1 MSESGTIKIKML
13 EKGFGFIRCDHGQEH
28 FFHRNGLQGLD
39 FEQVAVGDAVC
50 FELRPSKKKPGHQE
64 AFNVRPASADPSRIA
79 TAARLQPA
87 PGARSQAIAAANPP
101 VTADLYPPYR
111 FVPVNVQHAATD
123 KPVWHDGNGGGDLLS
138 GELLC
143 TLTALTP
150 LLPGNDRYKTEEA
163 DRGRLAGWGFP
174 DLPDD
179 KQIAEPL
186 RLEDGRV
193 VIPGSAL
200 KGMLRHSLGA
210 LLSAPMERVGE
221 RRYTYRPN
229 LQVQENARHDIVTRP
244 AVYAESVNGKPK
256 AWILD
261 DVRAAI
267 FVRDE
272 AIPAIRAAATSDGL
286 LLARVPIAGVDFQ
299 ISQTGGRILRGSGWK
314 PEQEYCVVD
323 YRGGI
328 DGQGKLGAR
337 FKPPTKTYSLVLVPQ
352 IQLDKAHELE
362 ISDTVYRAYLDTQKV
377 LANGDTGHLFSH
389 ALLEKQDVHGIAQA
403 ISASTALDPWQLIY
417 VEVRL
422 DRGKLTNNSEILSL
436 GHHFRYRWAY
446 TSSIRRKGGEVR
458 ACLSP
463 LAGEALEEKK
473 SLERPK
479 LLSGS
484 RLLFG
489 YVHDEHNPIGAG
501 VFQRL
506 AGRIAL
512 NHALS
517 ESKPK
522 FLGEAG
528 KGWCIPLPILG
539 QPKPSAWEFYLQQ
552 KPGSRL
558 PNTYGDL
565 PGDEGGDLAGRKFY
579 RHQPRI
585 RTAKDLGSGAVA
597 ETQATLARF
606 ICQPQT
612 TFRFTLRFARLRC
625 WELGALLAVLEPQRL
640 AKDAAEYAHKLGLG
654 RPLGMGSVSISID
667 RIRLRNESQTRL
679 AEEAGLDQQAL
690 ACLREKLDQGSVDRW
705 LEIHRFVDRGRI
717 GYPTQDAKGESTIY
731 HWHTDI
737 RKEYSKLR
745 RERTP
750 NAAALLSKILK
761 GQNLPPKK

>member
-1 MSESGTIKIKML
+1 MMHGEIKEKRANGSGYI
-13 EKGFGFIRCDHGQEH
+13 HGEDGIDY
-28 FFHRNGLQGLD
+28 FFHLSGLRGVR
-39 FEQVAVGDAVC
+39 FEQIAEGDSVC
-50 FELRPSKKKPGHQE
+50 FELQPNDRHPGKQK
-64 AFNVRPASADPSRIA
+64 AVKVQRDATGNSRIA
-79 TAARLQPA
+79 TAAR
-87 PGARSQAIAAANPP
+87 SQTTAAANPP
-101 VTADLYPPYR
+101 VTVDLYPPYC

-150 LLPGNDRYKTEEA
+150 LLPGNDRYDVADADSKKLEEW
-163 DRGRLAGWGFP
+163 RFT
-174 DLPDD
+174 DLPGG
-179 KQIAEPL
+179 KKIAEPL
-186 RLEDGRV
+186 RLNDGRV

-229 LQVQENARHDIVTRP
+229 LDFSKKPLAIETRP
-244 AVYAESVNGKPK
+244 A
-256 AWILD
+256 II
-261 DVRAAI
+261 AAL
-267 FVRDE
+267 
-272 AIPAIRAAATSDGL
+272 SG
-286 LLARVPIAGVDFQ
+286 
-299 ISQTGGRILRGSGWK
+299 GSGVKVLPDPRSAVFKSHEK
-314 PEQEYCVVD
+314 PAGAASFSYC
-323 YRGGI
+323 GGI
-328 DGQGKLGAR
+328 DGEGILAGVAQR
-337 FKPPTKTYSLVLVPQ
+337 KTYVYKKAFVISGDIEKAVLLP
-352 IQLDKAHELE
+352 
-362 ISDTVYRAYLDTQKV
+362 
-377 LANGDTGHLFSH
+377 
-389 ALLEKQDVHGIAQA
+389 
-403 ISASTALDPWQLIY
+403 ISAKIHAAYEETQEVLSQWHISECHPSDFDREKVAKAIRKATPLEVGQLIY
-417 VEVRL
+417 VEVAIDEKTRKP
-422 DRGKLTNNSEILSL
+422 REILSL

-446 TSSIRRKGGEVR
+446 TSSIRRKGGKLR

-473 SLERPK
+473 PLERPK

-489 YVHDEHNPIGAG
+489 YVHDENNPIGAG

-506 AGRIAL
+506 AGRIAI

-517 ESKPK
+517 ESEPQ
-522 FLGEAG
+522 FLGEES

-558 PNTYGDL
+558 PATYGDL

-640 AKDAAEYAHKLGLG
+640 AKDDAEYAHKLGLG
-654 RPLGMGSVSISID
+654 RPLGMGSVSIGID
-667 RIRLRNESQTRL
+667 RIRVRNESQTRL
-679 AEEAGLDQQAL
+679 AEQPGLDQQAL
-690 ACLREKLDQGSVDRW
+690 ACLREKLDQASLDRW
-705 LEIHRFVDRGRI
+705 LESHRFVDRGRV
-717 GYPTQDAKGESTIY
+717 GYPTQEVRGESIY

-745 RERTP
+745 RERAP

-761 GQNLPPKK
+761 GQNLLPKK